1 MTAIKVLTNSA
12 SLTAANNMGLTTMV
26 RVVNTSNT
34 VQTVTVANTVS
45 KVNGGGIP
53 GTIVLAPSTSEIL
66 VKQPTDTVIS
76 VADVKATGVA
86 RY

>member
-1 MTAIKVLTNSA
+1 MTAIKVLTTSA

-26 RVVNTSNT
+26 RVVNTSASA
-34 VQTVTVANTVS
+34 QTVTVANTVS

>member
-26 RVVNTSNT
+26 RVVNTSNA
-34 VQTVTVANTVS
+34 VQTVTVANTIS
-45 KVNGGGIP
+45 NVNGGGIP
-53 GTIVLAPSTSEIL
+53 GTIVLAPGTSEIL

>member
-53 GTIVLAPSTSEIL
+53 GTIVLAAGTSEIL

>member
-34 VQTVTVANTVS
+34 AQTVTVANTVS

-53 GTIVLAPSTSEIL
+53 GTIVLAPGTSEIL

-76 VADVKATGVA
+76 VVDVKATGVA

>member
-34 VQTVTVANTVS
+34 VQTVSVANTIS
-45 KVNGGGIP
+45 NVNGGGIP
-53 GTIVLAPSTSEIL
+53 GTIVLAPGTSEIL

>member
-1 MTAIKVLTNSA
+1 MSAFKVLTTSA

-26 RVVNTSNT
+26 RVVNTSGSA
-34 VQTVTVANTVS
+34 QTVTVANTVS
-45 KVNGGGIP
+45 RVNGGGIP
-53 GTIVLAPSTSEIL
+53 GSVVIAAGGAEIL
-66 VKQPTDTVIS
+66 VKEPSDTVVA

>member
-1 MTAIKVLTNSA
+1 MSAFKVLTTSA

-26 RVVNTSNT
+26 RVVNTSGSA
-34 VQTVTVANTVS
+34 QTVTVANTVS
-45 KVNGGGIP
+45 RVNGGGIP
-53 GTIVLAPSTSEIL
+53 GTVVIAPGTSEIL
-66 VKQPTDTVIS
+66 VKEPSDTVIS